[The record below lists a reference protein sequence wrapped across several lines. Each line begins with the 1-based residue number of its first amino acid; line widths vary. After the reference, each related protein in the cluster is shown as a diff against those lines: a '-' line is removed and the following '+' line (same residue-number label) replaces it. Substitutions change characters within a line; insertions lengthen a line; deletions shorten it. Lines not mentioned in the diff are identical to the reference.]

1 MGILRREIILNFGK
15 LLNENLKKQRLASRS
30 EGSVSPKK
38 ISRLTKNSKILK
50 VITSAIQD
58 RKGEHIVLLDL
69 RKISEAVSDFFIVCE
84 ASSTVQVRAIADW
97 VEMKVKKDLGELPY
111 RHEGQQ
117 ASQWILVDYVNVVV
131 HVFLSET
138 RKFYKLEDMWNDGVE
153 IELEEPAPLP
163 QPPAF
168 KSIKKKNK

>member
-1 MGILRREIILNFGK
+1 
-15 LLNENLKKQRLASRS
+15 LASIT
-30 EGSVSPKK
+30 EGKVSPKK

-69 RKISEAVSDFFIVCE
+69 RKIPEAVSDFFVVCE
-84 ASSTVQVRAIADW
+84 ASSTVQVRAIGDW
-97 VEMKVKKDLGELPY
+97 VEAKVKKELGELPY

-117 ASQWILVDYVNVVV
+117 ASQWVLIDYVNVVV

-153 IELEEPAPLP
+153 VELDEPAALP

-168 KSIKKKNK
+168 KSTKKKNK

>member
-1 MGILRREIILNFGK
+1 M
-15 LLNENLKKQRLASRS
+15 ASTS
-30 EGSVSPKK
+30 EKTVSPKK

-50 VITSAIQD
+50 VITTAIQD

-69 RKISEAVSDFFIVCE
+69 RKINEAVSDFFIICE

-97 VEMKVKKDLGELPY
+97 VETKVKKELGELPY

-131 HVFLSET
+131 HIFLSET

-153 IELEEPAPLP
+153 VELEEPSALP

-168 KSIKKKNK
+168 KSVKKKNKQ